1 MIFTIQIRP
10 FQYIIKQDF
19 IVNAHQIT
27 IFNKPITVHNYIVY
41 SNKMFYG
48 WKIVISVVLVL
59 TVTGPTDVS
68 TANIYQKAVNEALNI
83 SSSQCSNSSTLVL
96 GISVLLSP
104 WISGLLAKNFK
115 QVFLIVSIIYGLV
128 YIAFS
133 VSITQDNLV

>member
-1 MIFTIQIRP
+1 
-10 FQYIIKQDF
+10 
-19 IVNAHQIT
+19 
-27 IFNKPITVHNYIVY
+27 IVY

-59 TVTGPTDVS
+59 TVTGQTDVS

-96 GISVLLSP
+96 VISVLLSP
-104 WISGLLAKNFK
+104 WISGLLANNFK

-128 YIAFS
+128 YMAFS
-133 VSITQDNLV
+133 VSIIQDNLV